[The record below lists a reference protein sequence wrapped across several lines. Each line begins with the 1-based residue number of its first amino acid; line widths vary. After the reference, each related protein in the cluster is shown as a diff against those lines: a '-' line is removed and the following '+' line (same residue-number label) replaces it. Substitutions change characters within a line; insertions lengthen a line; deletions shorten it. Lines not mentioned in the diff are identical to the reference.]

1 MRSIVGALIAALLL
15 VAPARAAGAVEF
27 TFSAPVDRVWDKTE
41 AVLKILGWDLDKIDR
56 SIGFMVTESRR
67 LDGDNYGVYEKAL
80 RHRLRVNVRAAGTNR
95 TIVSIERIVFKRE
108 RILFVDNDE
117 PVTDTSR
124 DTEKSVLDAIG
135 KAL

>member
-27 TFSAPVDRVWDKTE
+27 TFSAPVDRVWDNTE

-80 RHRLRVNVRAAGTNR
+80 RHRLRINVRAAGAHR
-95 TIVSIERIVFKRE
+95 TIVSIERTVFKRE

-117 PVTDTSR
+117 VVTDTSR